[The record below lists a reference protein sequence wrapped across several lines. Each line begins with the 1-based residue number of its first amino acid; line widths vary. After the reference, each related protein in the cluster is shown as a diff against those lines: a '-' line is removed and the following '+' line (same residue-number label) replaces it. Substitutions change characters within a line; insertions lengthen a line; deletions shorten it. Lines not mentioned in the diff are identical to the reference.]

1 MLTPRWVSG
10 GWDSA
15 QKRSSL
21 WRWKPLRM
29 RRPDFQNFTNGEST
43 NEEPPTDVGVKIFP
57 LINGK
62 ILWGFP
68 LIYPM
73 ISMYDIRFPSYS
85 HSLESMQTGGGLRTH
100 ENTCINSSLLRTSS
114 WNMIVFWHAIFIEY
128 SNWKPSIVYCF
139 RLIPLP
145 AWIFRGFAG
154 LDLQQFPRF
163 NGQIGRADHHSRRLS
178 L

>member
-15 QKRSSL
+15 QKRSS
-21 WRWKPLRM
+21 LRM

-128 SNWKPSIVYCF
+128 NNWKPSIVYCF

>member
-1 MLTPRWVSG
+1 
-10 GWDSA
+10 
-15 QKRSSL
+15 
-21 WRWKPLRM
+21 M

-85 HSLESMQTGGGLRTH
+85 HSLESMQTGGGLRLMK
-100 ENTCINSSLLRTSS
+100 I
-114 WNMIVFWHAIFIEY
+114 HA
-128 SNWKPSIVYCF
+128 
-139 RLIPLP
+139 LI
-145 AWIFRGFAG
+145 
-154 LDLQQFPRF
+154 
-163 NGQIGRADHHSRRLS
+163 HHSFAHLHEI
-178 L
+178 